1 MSIRECIESLII
13 IVKIN
18 ESDFLKVFNRRGTLL
33 IYDEEMELEQTQLA
47 MLNNF
52 YVQIS
57 KEDTI
62 WSRTWK
68 RLTSKKGTTD
78 IAKAYVRKYLTPEV
92 FNQIKTR
99 STPRYGATLL
109 DCIKFY
115 PQFFLVAPD
124 PHAYTTFREVFLPAI
139 ADHNGF
145 GPSTGIPVSIV
156 HPGMV
161 FQGAFPSITHS
172 SREELL
178 R

>member
-1 MSIRECIESLII
+1 MPLISSLQ
-13 IVKIN
+13 
-18 ESDFLKVFNRRGTLL
+18 VFNRRGTLL
-33 IYDEEMELEQTQLA
+33 IYDEEMEVEQNQLT
-47 MLNNF
+47 MLNSF
-52 YVQIS
+52 YAQIS
-57 KEDTI
+57 KEDTV

-68 RLTSKKGTTD
+68 RLTSKKGTSD

-92 FNQIKTR
+92 FSQIKTR

-145 GPSTGIPVSIV
+145 GPTTGIPVSIV
-156 HPGMV
+156 HTPMV
-161 FQGAFPSITHS
+161 FQG
-172 SREELL
+172 R
-178 R
+178 